1 MNSLPAWLNFYL
13 FNNTP
18 QNVYLNKM
26 LCSCLKFR
34 LENEKVSRLIEISL
48 QAPVYM
54 HEILREPKYV
64 RVGEYANNNRK

>member
-1 MNSLPAWLNFYL
+1 
-13 FNNTP
+13 
-18 QNVYLNKM
+18 M

-64 RVGEYANNNRK
+64 RVGEYANNNKK